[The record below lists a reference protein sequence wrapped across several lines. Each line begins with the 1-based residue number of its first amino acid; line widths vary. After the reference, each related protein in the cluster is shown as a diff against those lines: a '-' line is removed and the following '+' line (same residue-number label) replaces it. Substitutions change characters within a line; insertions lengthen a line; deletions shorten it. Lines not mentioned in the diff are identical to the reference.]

1 MKYSK
6 CLQTS
11 NADQWSTVGDRC
23 LVKRVNMHMRMY
35 VCMQAATAQ
44 QRVGYMAPPSAIFTP
59 FATPRHTCRGI
70 RGIVLHC
77 KESFEWIFS
86 LKTHA
91 RVCVCALAAIRGTGS
106 RCVVPNMAAIIYIRL
121 YVCMNVCMSV
131 ATVNTVVPTC
141 ARRRMGEWWSVWE
154 MVLFGNWCKY
164 LLCTY
169 ICTWSILRWFTILF
183 QPKMHTFVLF
193 IRKFVWTEAAIWQ
206 FVLNTIY
213 LV

>member
-6 CLQTS
+6 CLETS

-44 QRVGYMAPPSAIFTP
+44 QRVGYMAPPSRIFTP

-91 RVCVCALAAIRGTGS
+91 RVCVCTCVDKRDGIEMCGTQYGS
-106 RCVVPNMAAIIYIRL
+106 N
-121 YVCMNVCMSV
+121 
-131 ATVNTVVPTC
+131 
-141 ARRRMGEWWSVWE
+141 
-154 MVLFGNWCKY
+154 Y
-164 LLCTY
+164 L
-169 ICTWSILRWFTILF
+169 
-183 QPKMHTFVLF
+183 HTFVCLYECVYVCSYCKYSSANMCSQTHGGMMECV
-193 IRKFVWTEAAIWQ
+193 RNGVVWE
-206 FVLNTIY
+206 LM
-213 LV
+213 